1 MANVPRTARTH
12 EEIKAANEAYLK
24 TKGVTNTPSAQQAQ
38 VTGARAAAYNPGRSV
53 YMRQGTI
60 DARRSGRPIGT
71 PGYPPAAW
79 QVGPDVVD
87 RGLYNKP
94 AVGQEQS
101 YAPANRVDSYVA
113 YDSQK
118 ANAGISPAQRE
129 SNAVWGQA
137 IHEAEATRGLPNAAL
152 TMIPGHGYIVDP
164 RRQAPGS
171 PYGLSPMRANQ
182 VPAQVTSPAPV
193 AINQAPVAPGPVGP
207 RLPSL
212 PGQMPSTFG
221 GDRRLALATGA
232 LPQAPVAPGPVALG
246 ALGSRDR
253 RPAPYPAEW
262 LPETLE
268 DQVSNTLRAVPGTLM
283 AGARNVGK
291 GWSAWRSNVRKK
303 KAAYAQRKK
312 K

>member
-1 MANVPRTARTH
+1 MANNPRTPRTR
-12 EEIKAANEAYLK
+12 EEIKAANDAYLK
-24 TKGVTNTPSAQQAQ
+24 TKGVTNTPSNQRTEAEIQ
-38 VTGARAAAYNPGRSV
+38 AAAYNPGRSV

-101 YAPANRVDSYVA
+101 YTPENRVANPNAGLVNV
-113 YDSQK
+113 YDSRALPWEK
-118 ANAGISPAQRE
+118 RNEASAAGAMFL
-129 SNAVWGQA
+129 
-137 IHEAEATRGLPNAAL
+137 HEGLNRLAGGDVPNAAL

-193 AINQAPVAPGPVGP
+193 AFNQAPVAPGPVGP

-221 GDRRLALATGA
+221 GNRRLALATGA
-232 LPQAPVAPGPVALG
+232 LPQAPVALG

-268 DQVSNTLRAVPGTLM
+268 DQVSNTLRAVPGALM